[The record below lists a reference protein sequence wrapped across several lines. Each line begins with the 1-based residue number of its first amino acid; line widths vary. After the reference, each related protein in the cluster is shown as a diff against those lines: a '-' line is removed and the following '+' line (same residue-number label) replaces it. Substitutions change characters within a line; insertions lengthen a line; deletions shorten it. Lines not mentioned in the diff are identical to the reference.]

1 MKKIFFT
8 ALVGAMLISCSRD
21 NDNTNPT
28 TPQTPATN
36 EIGILPTKLTYSE
49 PGKADKVTTF
59 SYNGNKLVK
68 VAHGNNNEIFTYT
81 GDLITSMNYTDEYSF
96 VSNFVFNY
104 DANGNLISEKSV
116 SYYKR
121 NIIFSEYD
129 ITYTINGSTVTAQRI
144 YKAYNN
150 FDGMLYSTITSNIT
164 YTLDEKKRPIKK
176 VEVYE
181 SKDLVRNI
189 TDKGTDTYTFQYPN
203 HHGFSENIKGMDKLS
218 YSSFAIGFKSSF
230 DLDHPIIYL
239 PFSYF
244 KKEMNAIIYS
254 SNGSSLRGGGTDEA
268 KTEYV
273 VNAHNYPTGIEY
285 KVKTLT
291 GEFKNLFNNSY
302 YTIEYN
308 K

>member
-1 MKKIFFT
+1 MKKILFS
-8 ALVGAMLISCSRD
+8 ALVGAMMISCSRD
-21 NDNTNPT
+21 NDDTGSVTNDT
-28 TPQTPATN
+28 S
-36 EIGILPTKLTYSE
+36 ILPTKMTYSE
-49 PGKADKVTTF
+49 TNGKIVYTF
-59 SYNGNKLVK
+59 SYNGNKLMK
-68 VAHGNNNEIFTYT
+68 ITDGFYDEIFTYT
-81 GDLITSMNYTDEYSF
+81 RDLITSINYTAGKS
-96 VSNFVFNY
+96 FVFNY
-104 DANGNLISEKSV
+104 DSNGNLISEKYV
-116 SYYKR
+116 NYNTDK
-121 NIIFSEYD
+121 IKTSEYN
-129 ITYTINGSTVTAQRI
+129 ITYAINGSTVTAQSVAK
-144 YKAYNN
+144 Y
-150 FDGMLYSTITSNIT
+150 YSQSDEVLSITSNIT

-176 VEVYE
+176 VVVYE
-181 SKDLVRNI
+181 KKDIINNI
-189 TDKGTDTYTFQYPN
+189 TYRGTNTFTFQYPN
-203 HHGFSENIKGMDKLS
+203 HHGFSENIKGMDKLY
-218 YSSFAIGFKSSF
+218 YSSFAIGFESSF